1 MSDTEGGPDDGNTDQ
16 GNTDKDNADR
26 DNPDSGSASTGGQV
40 SEVQSMDAQDA
51 NTPISDSQGVAGQP
65 DAESGDVQEGPA
77 GPNAKIDRAHQQEDL
92 DR

>member
-1 MSDTEGGPDDGNTDQ
+1 MTDFEGGPDDST
-16 GNTDKDNADR
+16 
-26 DNPDSGSASTGGQV
+26 PDSDRNDDATDSGGQV
-40 SEVQSMDAQDA
+40 SEVQKMDPQDA

-77 GPNAKIDRAHQQEDL
+77 GPNAKIDRERQQEDL